1 MKKKINRGG
10 VKSPILLKSTLP
22 ILAFSLLPMPEVMAE
37 NVSSI
42 DDNIS
47 TTQQQK
53 KISGVIRDKDGV
65 PIIGANVLVK
75 GTTNGTITDM
85 NGRFS
90 LDVPNGAVLQI
101 SYIGYR
107 TQEIVIGNQTS
118 LNIRLH
124 EDTEALDEV
133 VVVAYGTQKARSVT
147 GAVSRLKEE
156 EMADIPVANISYKM
170 QGKFSGVQITQAN
183 GEPNAGMAIR
193 IRGAASVNG
202 GNSPLIVVDGFPISG
217 NGGTGLESM
226 APEEIENI
234 TVLKDAASAALY
246 GSRAANGVI
255 LVTTKSAKEGKT
267 DVDFSAY
274 FGATQVSKR
283 GRPDLMNAQE
293 FAQFKKEYYE
303 DAAIYEGYT
312 GGVPECYQ
320 HPETLGEGTDWYDV
334 LLQTA
339 LTQNYNLGINSGTT
353 KVKSAINLNYNKQE
367 GVILNTFSERFSVR
381 ANNTYE
387 ASNRVKFGL
396 NLSGSYTNGRLVPGL
411 GGGRNIIGSS
421 FLLDPQLKYKN
432 DDGTYPISFSQ
443 PGMFANPNFYVVLTE
458 RDDNKRV
465 MRGIVN
471 AFAEIGIIDNLKY
484 RLSANADLSSTQS
497 DSWVPSIANGAMF
510 TAPPNPATG
519 SYGTERSINWLIEN
533 TLTWNKT
540 FAEKHNVDLLVGY
553 TTQKTETQNATI
565 SASNYPDDEV
575 PWFNAA
581 TTKTGSGGK
590 SAWAMISYLARA
602 NYDYMGKYL
611 LSVSFRRDGCSRFGA
626 NAKFANFP
634 SVSVGWIA
642 SDEDFMQRFD
652 KLSYLKVRGSYGV
665 VGNYNIGDYNHLA
678 TVGTSNYVFNGT
690 ITAGRALSRIGNSE
704 LTWETTKSVDA
715 GLDIGLF
722 NDRVFLVYDYYWKT
736 TDGLLYQIDIPY
748 SAGFGDIQ
756 SNIGE
761 FRFWGHE
768 LNIETKN
775 LTGEFK
781 WNTSLNLSF
790 NKNKAIK
797 LGTNNTP
804 IGGNNNQEDYNRT
817 EVGKPL
823 GLFYGYVYDGV
834 FMTQEEYEAGP
845 KHASS
850 MVGTVRMKDLNGD
863 GIIDNSDRTF
873 IGDPNPDCLFG
884 MTNTFSW
891 KNFDASLVFT
901 GSLGGDMIDATYEWT
916 ENIDGCF
923 NVRKDVAYR
932 WRSEENPGNG
942 EIPRTRTGTTEL
954 FRYTNSRWVFK
965 NNYLTLKNITVGYT
979 VPIKK
984 NPYIKG
990 IRIYGSAQNVFTV
1003 GSYPGMNPEAN
1014 KNTSGLYQGVDHT
1027 TYPVARIYTIGLNV
1041 KF

>member
-1 MKKKINRGG
+1 MENKFNWGGG
-10 VKSPILLKSTLP
+10 VKSPILKSTLP
-22 ILAFSLLPMPEVMAE
+22 ILFLGLLPIPEAIAG
-37 NVSSI
+37 NLP
-42 DDNIS
+42 S
-47 TTQQQK
+47 TNDGITITQQQK
-53 KISGVIRDKDGV
+53 KISGVVRDKDGV
-65 PIIGANVLVK
+65 PVIGANILVK

-85 NGRFS
+85 DGRFT
-90 LDVPNGAVLQI
+90 LDVPANAILQI
-101 SYIGYR
+101 SYIGYK
-107 TQEIVIGNQTS
+107 TLELTIGNQTS
-118 LNIRLH
+118 LNIQLR

-267 DVDFSAY
+267 DIDFSAY

-581 TTKTGSGGK
+581 TTKTGSGSK

-678 TVGTSNYVFNGT
+678 TVGTSNYVFNGS

-768 LNIETKN
+768 LNIETRN

-990 IRIYGSAQNVFTV
+990 VRIYGSAQNVFTV

>member
-1 MKKKINRGG
+1 M
-10 VKSPILLKSTLP
+10 V
-22 ILAFSLLPMPEVMAE
+22 FSLLPIPGAIAG
-37 NVSSI
+37 NISSV
-42 DDNIS
+42 DDNI
-47 TTQQQK
+47 TVTQQQK
-53 KISGVIRDKDGV
+53 KISGVVKDKDGV
-65 PIIGANVLVK
+65 PVIGANILVK

-85 NGRFS
+85 DGRFS
-90 LDVPNGAVLQI
+90 LDIPNNAILQV
-101 SYIGYR
+101 SYIGYK
-107 TQEIVIGNQTS
+107 TQEIVVGNQTS
-118 LNIRLH
+118 LNIRLR

-581 TTKTGSGGK
+581 TTKTGSGSK

-678 TVGTSNYVFNGT
+678 TVGTSNYVFNGS

-768 LNIETKN
+768 LNIETRN

-901 GSLGGDMIDATYEWT
+901 GS
-916 ENIDGCF
+916 
-923 NVRKDVAYR
+923 
-932 WRSEENPGNG
+932 
-942 EIPRTRTGTTEL
+942 IPRTRTGTTEL

>member
-1 MKKKINRGG
+1 MKKNQCGG
-10 VKSPILLKSTLP
+10 VGSIFPCLLL
-22 ILAFSLLPMPEVMAE
+22 SLLPNMNTAAVE
-37 NVSSI
+37 VSSVCQ
-42 DDNIS
+42 DMVTES
-47 TTQQQK
+47 QQQK
-53 KISGVIRDKDGV
+53 KITGIVIDKSGT
-65 PIIGANVLVK
+65 PIIGANILVK

-85 NGRFS
+85 DGRFS
-90 LDVPNGAVLQI
+90 LDVPVNATLQV

-107 TQEIVIGNQTS
+107 TQDIAIGNQTS
-118 LNIRLH
+118 LSIKLLD
-124 EDTEALDEV
+124 DTEALDEV

-147 GAVSRLKEE
+147 GAMSRLKEE

-193 IRGAASVNG
+193 IRGAASING

-267 DVDFSAY
+267 DIDFSAY
-274 FGATQVSKR
+274 FGATQVPKH
-283 GRPDLMNAQE
+283 GRPDVMNAQE
-293 FAQFKKEYYE
+293 FAQFKKEFYE
-303 DAAIYEGYT
+303 DAAKYEGYT

-320 HPETLGEGTDWYDV
+320 HPETLGNGTDWFDV
-334 LLQTA
+334 LMQTA
-339 LTQNYNLGINSGTT
+339 LTQNYNLALNSGNT

-367 GVILNTFSERFSVR
+367 GVIINTYSERFSVR
-381 ANNTYE
+381 ANNTYN
-387 ASNRVKFGL
+387 ASDRVRFGL
-396 NLSGSYTNGRLVPGL
+396 NLSGSYQTGRLVPGL
-411 GGGRNIIGSS
+411 GGGRYIIGSS
-421 FLLDPQLKYKN
+421 FLMDPQLKYVN
-432 DDGTYPISFSQ
+432 DDGTYPVSYAQ
-443 PGMFANPNFYVVLTE
+443 PGMFANANYYLVLKE
-458 RDDNKRV
+458 REDNSRT

-471 AFAEIGIIDNLKY
+471 AFAEVDIVDNLKY
-484 RLSANADLSSTQS
+484 RLSANADLASSQS
-497 DSWVPSIANGAMF
+497 DSWVPSIANGGMF
-510 TAPPNPATG
+510 SAPPNPAVG
-519 SYGTERSINWLIEN
+519 SYGTSNSVNWLIEN
-533 TLTWNKT
+533 TLSWNKS
-540 FAEKHNVDLLVGY
+540 FADKHNVDLLVGY
-553 TTQKTETQNATI
+553 TTQKTETQNSNI
-565 SASNYPDDEV
+565 SASDYPDDEV
-575 PWFNAA
+575 GWFNAA
-581 TTKTGSGGK
+581 TTKVGSGGK

-634 SVSVGWIA
+634 SVSLGWIA
-642 SDEDFMQRFD
+642 SDEDFMDRFER
-652 KLSYLKVRGSYGV
+652 LSYLKVRGSYGV

-678 TVGTSNYVFNGT
+678 TIGTSNYVFNGG

-715 GLDIGLF
+715 GVDVGLF

-748 SAGFGDIQ
+748 SAGFGNIQ

-775 LTGEFK
+775 LTGDFK
-781 WNTSLNLSF
+781 WNTSLNLTF
-790 NKNKAIK
+790 NRNKAIK

-845 KHASS
+845 KHVSS

-863 GIIDNSDRTF
+863 NIIDNSDRTF
-873 IGDPNPDCLFG
+873 IGDPNPDCILG

-901 GSLGGDMIDATYEWT
+901 GSLGGDLIDGTYEWT
-916 ENIDGCF
+916 ENLDGCF
-923 NVRKDVAYR
+923 NVRKDVANR

-965 NNYLTLKNITVGYT
+965 NNYVTLKNLTVGYT
-979 VPIKK
+979 IPVKK

-990 IRIYGSAQNVFTV
+990 VRVYGSAQNLFTI
-1003 GSYPGMNPEAN
+1003 GSYPGMNPEVN